1 MHIFGNLTSISVP
14 SLKIPVERIITY
26 FDLFVKGKF
35 KFFIKNEQVTIY
47 LLPNASLTANY
58 NIIGFSD

>member
-35 KFFIKNEQVTIY
+35 KFFIKNEQVPQFI
-47 LLPNASLTANY
+47 LRHLFCNY
-58 NIIGFSD
+58 FNILYS